1 MQPEEA
7 RRIQLQTLPP
17 KLAVRC
23 CSYPHRIRLSPPGT
37 SLASPRAARVER
49 GAVVLSLLF
58 IDTCKYGG
66 IPPPSVYVPPSSSG
80 PPKGPSEGEWAIQL
94 LDFVK
99 RL

>member
-1 MQPEEA
+1 M
-7 RRIQLQTLPP
+7 
-17 KLAVRC
+17 
-23 CSYPHRIRLSPPGT
+23 
-37 SLASPRAARVER
+37 ER